1 LLINYIGYSPQTVPV
16 DNKKEI
22 NISLQ
27 AANAEL
33 NEVVL
38 VGTRTAG
45 RVKLET
51 TAPVDLV
58 NGCESCCF
66 LPDSYVYN
74 GKLVSDLYLSYRF
87 SDAVHF
93 ALGADNLF
101 NVHPGLGFVEGA
113 AGWAYN
119 NEPGGL

>member
-1 LLINYIGYSPQTVPV
+1 M
-16 DNKKEI
+16 D
-22 NISLQ
+22 
-27 AANAEL
+27 ANPA
-33 NEVVL
+33 V
-38 VGTRTAG
+38 
-45 RVKLET
+45 
-51 TAPVDLV
+51 
-58 NGCESCCF
+58 F

-101 NVHPGLGFVEGA
+101 NVHPDLGFVEGA

-119 NEPGGL
+119 NEPGGLLMLYKWARTEPVSLVN